1 MPTEDEQLKE
11 SIISQD
17 TEEVLDT
24 QITDTPPT
32 SAGKST
38 MNGVMFGMMASA
50 MGTGIFNLP
59 LRITEVG
66 LLTFIVYVLVAA
78 AFSYMGANMLTKL
91 VTSKGYDSYS
101 DASQAAF
108 GSVLKRLSQ
117 FCLVLFPW
125 GITVCFQVILV
136 KFALQLLADVLDF
149 KLYEDREKE
158 IYNNE
163 GTQNIMK
170 EI

>member
-1 MPTEDEQLKE
+1 
-11 SIISQD
+11 
-17 TEEVLDT
+17 
-24 QITDTPPT
+24 
-32 SAGKST
+32 
-38 MNGVMFGMMASA
+38 MNAVMFGMMASA

-66 LLTFIVYVLVAA
+66 LLTFIFYVIVSGL
-78 AFSYMGANMLTKL
+78 FSYMGANMLTKL
-91 VTSKGYDSYS
+91 VKSKGYDSYG

-136 KFALQLLADVLDF
+136 KFSIQLLVDVLDC
-149 KLYEDREKE
+149 KLYEDREK
-158 IYNNE
+158 
-163 GTQNIMK
+163 
-170 EI
+170 